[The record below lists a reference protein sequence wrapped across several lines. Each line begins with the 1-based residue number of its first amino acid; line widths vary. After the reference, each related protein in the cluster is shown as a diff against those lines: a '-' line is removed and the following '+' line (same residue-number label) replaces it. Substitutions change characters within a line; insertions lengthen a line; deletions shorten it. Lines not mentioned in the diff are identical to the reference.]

1 MSKFAVQYID
11 PVTDITNQ
19 KSEFKLD
26 GKAWRSNLKLLVDL
40 KVASSPVYSELVGAY
55 GLIRHIRLM
64 SRGVELDSCR
74 NANYLMAFKNVNN
87 ANEENVG
94 IRSKLSNSS
103 VGYQID
109 EKLQFE
115 ARNVSTPLDVAS
127 VENKG
132 SAVLHLNNILPLL
145 KKVEVFNT
153 ELFPELRVV
162 VEYNTDEKLKLM
174 DVGDPS
180 TSNRPLL
187 IAEEVQDQAMIN
199 TSLGFKGVQWVTVES
214 DQTIIPEQLGA
225 GVQSVVRKINGF
237 DGKKVD
243 RVVMMK
249 HLFPVSKNYNGNDA
263 IGFGAY
269 SSYVQNLEKINF
281 NLNGKPIF
289 PESDGL
295 KDSAQKAMLLEDTWG
310 KCNIL
315 PYGNQSGTGAVFGRT
330 QDLTGSAIYGVPR
343 ISNTDANPRISERV
357 GAMDYVGFSVADH
370 VNTFELNYERTT
382 LVDTQPNIKP
392 QNESL
397 EIRFFAE
404 VRKSLTVGGGNV
416 TVSYV

>member
-40 KVASSPVYSELVGAY
+40 KVASAPAYSELVGAY

-94 IRSKLSNSS
+94 IRSKLSNAS

-115 ARNVSTPLDVAS
+115 ARNINTAKDVAS
-127 VENKG
+127 VENSG

-145 KKVEVFNT
+145 KSVEVFNT

-162 VEYNTDEKLKLM
+162 IEYNTDEKLKLM

-187 IAEEVQDQAMIN
+187 VAEEVQDEAMIKS
-199 TSLGFKGVQWVTVES
+199 SLGFKGVQWATMET
-214 DQTIIPEQLGA
+214 DQTIIPAQAGA

-237 DGKKVD
+237 DNKKVD
-243 RVVMMK
+243 RIVMMK
-249 HLFPVSKNYNGNDA
+249 HLFPIGKNYNGNDA

-289 PESDGL
+289 PNSDGL
-295 KDSAQKAMLLEDTWG
+295 KDSAERAMLLSDTWG
-310 KCNIL
+310 RTNIL
-315 PYGNQSGTGAVFGRT
+315 PYGNQSGTGAVLGRT
-330 QDLTGSAIYGVPR
+330 QDITGSAIYGVPR
-343 ISNTDANPRISERV
+343 INNTDANPRISQRV
-357 GAMDYVGFSVADH
+357 GAQDFVGLSVADH
-370 VNTFELNYERTT
+370 VQNFELVYERTT
-382 LVDTQPNIKP
+382 VADTQSPAP

-397 EIRFFAE
+397 ERG
-404 VRKSLTVGGGNV
+404 RH
-416 TVSYV
+416 

>member
-26 GKAWRSNLKLLVDL
+26 GKAWRSNLKLMVDL
-40 KVASSPVYSELVGAY
+40 KVANDRVYSDLVGAY

-87 ANEENVG
+87 ANEENIG
-94 IRSKLSNSS
+94 IRSKLSNAK
-103 VGYQID
+103 VGFQID

-115 ARNVSTPLDVAS
+115 ARNVSTALDVAS

-145 KKVEVFNT
+145 NSVEVFNT
-153 ELFPELRVV
+153 EVFPELRVV
-162 VEYNTDEKLKLM
+162 IEYNTDEKLKLTNTT
-174 DVGDPS
+174 DAS

-187 IAEEVQDQAMIN
+187 IAEEVSDPAMIN
-199 TSLGFKGVQWVTVES
+199 ASRGFKGVQWATIET
-214 DQTIIPEQLGA
+214 DQTIIPAQAGA

-243 RVVMMK
+243 RIVMMK
-249 HLFPVSKNYNGNDA
+249 HLFPISTNYNGAAA

-289 PESDGL
+289 PNSDGL
-295 KDSAQKAMLLEDTWG
+295 KDSGEKAMLLEDTWG
-310 KCNIL
+310 RCDIL
-315 PYGNQSGTGAVFGRT
+315 PYGNQSGTGANFGRT
-330 QDLTGSAIYGVPR
+330 QDIVGSAIYGVPR
-343 ISNTDANPRISERV
+343 ISGSDANPRISERV
-357 GAMDYVGFSVADH
+357 GALDYVGLSIADH
-370 VNTFELNYERTT
+370 VQNLELNYERTC
-382 LVDTQPNIKP
+382 VADTQSHLP
-392 QNESL
+392 QNSSL

-404 VRKSLTVGGGNV
+404 VRKQMTASNGNV
-416 TVSYV
+416 MVSYV

>member
-40 KVASSPVYSELVGAY
+40 KVTGTPAYSDLVGAY

-94 IRSKLSNSS
+94 IRSKLNNAK
-103 VGYQID
+103 VGFQIS

-115 ARNVSTPLDVAS
+115 ARNISTAKDVAS
-127 VENKG
+127 VENSG

-145 KKVEVFNT
+145 NSVEVFNT

-162 VEYNTDEKLKLM
+162 VEYNTDEKLKLAA
-174 DVGDPS
+174 VGNAS

-187 IAEEVQDQAMIN
+187 IAEEVQDPAMIN
-199 TSLGFKGVQWVTVES
+199 ASRAFKGVQWATMET
-214 DQTIIPEQLGA
+214 DQTIIPEQAGA
-225 GVQSVVRKINGF
+225 GVQNVTRKINGF
-237 DGKKVD
+237 DNKKVD
-243 RVVMMK
+243 RLIIMK
-249 HLFPVSKNYNGNDA
+249 HLFPISQNYNGNNA
-263 IGFGAY
+263 IAFGAY

-289 PESDGL
+289 PNSDGL
-295 KDSAQKAMLLEDTWG
+295 KDSDERAMLLADTWG
-310 KCNIL
+310 RCDIL
-315 PYGNQSGTGAVFGRT
+315 P
-330 QDLTGSAIYGVPR
+330 
-343 ISNTDANPRISERV
+343 
-357 GAMDYVGFSVADH
+357 
-370 VNTFELNYERTT
+370 
-382 LVDTQPNIKP
+382 
-392 QNESL
+392 
-397 EIRFFAE
+397 
-404 VRKSLTVGGGNV
+404 
-416 TVSYV
+416 

>member
-40 KVASSPVYSELVGAY
+40 KVASAPAYSELVGAY

-87 ANEENVG
+87 ANEENIG
-94 IRSKLSNSS
+94 IRSKLSNAS

-115 ARNVSTPLDVAS
+115 ARNISTAKNVAS
-127 VENKG
+127 VENSG

-145 KKVEVFNT
+145 KEVEVFNT
-153 ELFPELRVV
+153 ELFPEMRVV
-162 VEYNTDEKLKLM
+162 VEYNTEEKLKLM
-174 DVGDPS
+174 DVGDAS

-187 IAEEVQDQAMIN
+187 IAEEVQDEEMVKS
-199 TSLGFKGVQWVTVES
+199 SLGFKGVQWVTMES
-214 DQTIIPEQLGA
+214 DSTIIPQQAGA

-237 DGKKVD
+237 DNKKVD
-243 RVVMMK
+243 RIVMMK
-249 HLFPVSKNYNGNDA
+249 HLFPIGKNYNGNDA

-289 PESDGL
+289 PNADGL
-295 KDSAQKAMLLEDTWG
+295 KDSAERSMLLADTWG
-310 KCNIL
+310 QCNIL
-315 PYGNQSGTGAVFGRT
+315 PYGNQSGTGANFGRT
-330 QDLTGSAIYGVPR
+330 QDIVGSAIFGVPR
-343 ISNTDANPRISERV
+343 ISNTDTNPRISERV
-357 GAMDYVGFSVADH
+357 GAQDYVGFSVADH
-370 VNTFELNYERTT
+370 VKNFELVYERTT
-382 LVDTQPNIKP
+382 VVDTQNPAP

-404 VRKSLTVGGGNV
+404 VRKELSVSNGNV
-416 TVSYV
+416 MVSYQ

>member
-40 KVASSPVYSELVGAY
+40 KVTGTPAYSDLVGAY

-94 IRSKLSNSS
+94 IRSKLNNAK
-103 VGYQID
+103 VGFQIS

-115 ARNVSTPLDVAS
+115 ARNISTAKDVAS
-127 VENKG
+127 VENSG

-145 KKVEVFNT
+145 NSVEVFNT

-162 VEYNTDEKLKLM
+162 VEYNTDEKLKLAA
-174 DVGDPS
+174 VGNAS

-187 IAEEVQDQAMIN
+187 IAEEVQDPAMIN
-199 TSLGFKGVQWVTVES
+199 ASRAFKGVQWATMET
-214 DQTIIPEQLGA
+214 DQTIIPEQAGA
-225 GVQSVVRKINGF
+225 GVQNVTRKINGF
-237 DGKKVD
+237 DNKKVD
-243 RVVMMK
+243 RLIMMK
-249 HLFPVSKNYNGNDA
+249 HLFPISQNYNGNNA
-263 IGFGAY
+263 IAFGAY

-289 PESDGL
+289 PNSDGL
-295 KDSAQKAMLLEDTWG
+295 KDSAERAMLLADTWG
-310 KCNIL
+310 RCDIL
-315 PYGNQSGTGAVFGRT
+315 PYGNQSGTGANFGRT
-330 QDLTGSAIYGVPR
+330 QDIVGSAIYGVPTV
-343 ISNTDANPRISERV
+343 SGSDANPRLSQKV
-357 GAMDYVGFSVADH
+357 GAQDYVGLSIADH
-370 VNTFELNYERTT
+370 VQNLELVYERTT
-382 LVDTQPNIKP
+382 VVDTQTPAP
-392 QNESL
+392 QNSAL
-397 EIRFFAE
+397 EIRLFAE
-404 VRKSLTVGGGNV
+404 VRKQMSVSNGNV
-416 TVSYV
+416 MVSYV

>member
-40 KVASSPVYSELVGAY
+40 KVTGTPAYSDLVGAY

-94 IRSKLSNSS
+94 IRSKLNNAK
-103 VGYQID
+103 VGFQIS

-115 ARNVSTPLDVAS
+115 ARNISTAKDVAS
-127 VENKG
+127 VENSG

-145 KKVEVFNT
+145 NSVEVFNT

-162 VEYNTDEKLKLM
+162 VEYNTDEKLKLAA
-174 DVGDPS
+174 VGNAS

-187 IAEEVQDQAMIN
+187 IAEEVQDPAMIN
-199 TSLGFKGVQWVTVES
+199 ASRAFKGVQWATIET
-214 DQTIIPEQLGA
+214 DQTIIPEQAGA
-225 GVQSVVRKINGF
+225 GVQNVTRKINGF
-237 DGKKVD
+237 DNKKVD
-243 RVVMMK
+243 RLVLMK
-249 HLFPVSKNYNGNDA
+249 HLFPISQNYNGNNA
-263 IGFGAY
+263 IAFGAY

-281 NLNGKPIF
+281 NLNGKPVF
-289 PESDGL
+289 PNSDGL
-295 KDSAQKAMLLEDTWG
+295 KDSAEKSMLLADTWG
-310 KCNIL
+310 RCNIL
-315 PYGNQSGTGAVFGRT
+315 PYGNQSGSGAVLGRT
-330 QDLTGSAIYGVPR
+330 QDITGSAIYGVPTV
-343 ISNTDANPRISERV
+343 SGSDANPRLSQKI
-357 GAMDYVGFSVADH
+357 GAQDYVGLSIADH
-370 VNTFELNYERTT
+370 VQNLELVYERTT
-382 LVDTQPNIKP
+382 VVDTQTPAP
-392 QNESL
+392 QNSAL
-397 EIRFFAE
+397 EIRLFAE
-404 VRKSLTVGGGNV
+404 VRKSLQVSNGNV
-416 TVSYV
+416 MVSYL

>member
-1 MSKFAVQYID
+1 MYKFAVQYID

-40 KVASSPVYSELVGAY
+40 KVANARVYSDLPGAY

-87 ANEENVG
+87 ANEENIG
-94 IRSKLSNSS
+94 IRSKLSNAK
-103 VGYQID
+103 VGFQID

-115 ARNVSTPLDVAS
+115 SRNVSTALDVAS

-145 KKVEVFNT
+145 NSVEVFNT
-153 ELFPELRVV
+153 EVFPELRVV
-162 VEYNTDEKLKLM
+162 IEYNTDEKLKLTNTT
-174 DVGDPS
+174 DAS

-187 IAEEVQDQAMIN
+187 IAEEVSDPAMIN
-199 TSLGFKGVQWVTVES
+199 ASRGFKGVQWATMET
-214 DQTIIPEQLGA
+214 DQTIIPAQAGA

-243 RVVMMK
+243 RLVMMK
-249 HLFPVSKNYNGNDA
+249 HLFPISTNYTGAAA

-289 PESDGL
+289 PNSDGL
-295 KDSAQKAMLLEDTWG
+295 KDSAEKAMLLSDTWG
-310 KCNIL
+310 RVDLL
-315 PYGNQSGTGAVFGRT
+315 PYGNQSGTGSVLGRT
-330 QDLTGSAIYGVPR
+330 QNITGSAVYGVPR
-343 ISNTDANPRISERV
+343 ISGSDAAPRISERV
-357 GAMDYVGFSVADH
+357 GAMDYVGLSIADQ
-370 VNTFELNYERTT
+370 VQNLELVYERTC
-382 LVDTQPNIKP
+382 LGDTQSHLP
-392 QNESL
+392 QNSSL
-397 EIRFFAE
+397 EIRIFAE
-404 VRKSLTVGGGNV
+404 VRKQMTTSNGNV
-416 TVSYV
+416 AVSYV